1 MMPDLSTLYPAP
13 LPPRQ
18 EHQAA
23 LESELLRRFDAR
35 AVPPRRRGLGRPVRR
50 LAFGS
55 LLVAGLAAAS
65 QAPVETDVVVGHR
78 FTIVLPAGGPLP
90 PPDALASAIQGAE
103 PQNSGAHQL
112 QVELR
117 AYPPQGGQGLTLVA
131 DVWSDASPAD
141 IEARLRN
148 LPELAGATLTVA
160 PLEGQIRQSIAQRLG
175 HDVFDI
181 PSDPAS
187 VEAARQKLQAELAAR
202 GEKGKVDVQV
212 DDSEP
217 GKHKVMVKV
226 TKDGEEEASPAPTR

>member
-1 MMPDLSTLYPAP
+1 MPDLSALYPAP
-13 LPPRQ
+13 PPPRP

-35 AVPPRRRGLGRPVRR
+35 AVPGRRRGLGRPARR

-65 QAPVETDVVVGHR
+65 QAPVETSVVVGHR
-78 FTIVLPAGGPLP
+78 FTMVLPAGAPPP
-90 PPDALASAIQGAE
+90 PPDALGSAISGAE
-103 PQNSGAHQL
+103 PQEPGAHQL

-117 AYPPQGGQGLTLVA
+117 VDPPQDGQGLTLVA
-131 DVWSDASPAD
+131 DVWSDAPPAD

-148 LPELAGATLTVA
+148 LPDLAGASLTVA
-160 PLEGQIRQSIAQRLG
+160 PLEGQIRQSIAQRFG

-187 VEAARQKLQAELAAR
+187 VEAARQKLQAELSAR
-202 GEKGKVDVQV
+202 GEKGTVNVEV
-212 DDSEP
+212 DDSQP

-226 TKDGEEEASPAPTR
+226 TKDGEQEEGSPPSR

>member
-1 MMPDLSTLYPAP
+1 MMPDLSALYPAP
-13 LPPRQ
+13 PPFRP

-23 LESELLRRFDAR
+23 LESDLLRRFEAR
-35 AVPPRRRGLGRPVRR
+35 AVPARRRGLGRPARR

-65 QAPVETDVVVGHR
+65 QAPVETDVVVGYR
-78 FTIVLPAGGPLP
+78 FTVVLPAGAPLP
-90 PPDALASAIQGAE
+90 PPDALAQAIRGAE
-103 PQNSGAHQL
+103 PQEPGAHQL

-117 AYPPQGGQGLTLVA
+117 AYPPQGQGPTLVA

-148 LPELAGATLTVA
+148 VPDLAGATVTVT

-187 VEAARQKLQAELAAR
+187 IEAARQKLQAELAAR

-226 TKDGEEEASPAPTR
+226 TKDGEEEPSPSPTR